1 MVAPEQNSIVD
12 MFRPVSLSELD
23 MPAYRDWRDKRV
35 IAMMR
40 LGLLFGAVLF
50 FANFALDLLID
61 PQVAARNLPHRG
73 MISIVVLLF
82 GASTYIPTLRRY
94 PDALF
99 IIITVFLAV
108 VCTAITAPLPAHAGF
123 VLVSGEL
130 VIGIFIAIIV
140 LNHRTVAVSVLALF
154 VLPFAIY
161 PLLGGIPP
169 DFAAATVVSASGF
182 SSVILPSYLRE
193 QAVKRTF
200 QLMVDLESAATTDLL
215 TGLPNR
221 SRIITIAETEFN
233 RADRFDTKVSVLMV
247 DIDHFKSVNDSH
259 GHAAGN
265 TMLKSFAE
273 TCSRA
278 IRGVDR
284 MGRIGGEEFPVV
296 LGDTDEKVALGV
308 AERVRAAIEAMAVT
322 TMHGEIR
329 ITVSIGAATR
339 RSAEESIDLVLY
351 RADQALYR
359 AKAEGRNRISAAAA

>member
-123 VLVSGEL
+123 VLVST
-130 VIGIFIAIIV
+130 A
-140 LNHRTVAVSVLALF
+140 
-154 VLPFAIY
+154 
-161 PLLGGIPP
+161 
-169 DFAAATVVSASGF
+169 
-182 SSVILPSYLRE
+182 E
-193 QAVKRTF
+193 Q
-200 QLMVDLESAATTDLL
+200 
-215 TGLPNR
+215 N
-221 SRIITIAETEFN
+221 
-233 RADRFDTKVSVLMV
+233 
-247 DIDHFKSVNDSH
+247 
-259 GHAAGN
+259 
-265 TMLKSFAE
+265 
-273 TCSRA
+273 
-278 IRGVDR
+278 
-284 MGRIGGEEFPVV
+284 
-296 LGDTDEKVALGV
+296 
-308 AERVRAAIEAMAVT
+308 
-322 TMHGEIR
+322 
-329 ITVSIGAATR
+329 
-339 RSAEESIDLVLY
+339 
-351 RADQALYR
+351 
-359 AKAEGRNRISAAAA
+359 